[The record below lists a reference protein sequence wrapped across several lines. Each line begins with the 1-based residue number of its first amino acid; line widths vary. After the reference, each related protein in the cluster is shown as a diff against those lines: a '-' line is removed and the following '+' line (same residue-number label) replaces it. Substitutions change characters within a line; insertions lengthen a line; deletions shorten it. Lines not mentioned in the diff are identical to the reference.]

1 MEADSVTLETKV
13 RENKEDLTCLKSDK
27 GKPQPRNRFTIDEH
41 YKEMTEAVKNTDGS
55 KTSTLTG
62 GRQSAAVEAQA
73 QRSLVEVIG
82 DAVVQV

>member
-1 MEADSVTLETKV
+1 MEADGVMLETKV
-13 RENKEDLTCLKSDK
+13 QEKREDLTCLKNDK
-27 GKPQPRNRFTIDEH
+27 GRSQPRNRFTNDEH
-41 YKEMTEAVKNTDGS
+41 YKNMTEVVKNTDCS

-62 GRQSAAVEAQA
+62 RGQSAAVEAQA